1 MFAQKVK
8 QRSEEVIELENQLKA
23 FENNLRLSVKRFD
36 MSKALLN
43 DGLTQEPEHL
53 QIEAEFQSLKV
64 QVQNLRS
71 SVPRAKEAVKEAESQ
86 IKDVHDRFISLAQ
99 EELVR
104 TEQTIDRI
112 RLLLASSDEQD
123 KRTMIRSPTDGVVKK
138 IMHNKIGEIIRPSE
152 TIIEILPTEDTLV
165 IEARLKPIDRAFVVL
180 NQPAIVKLS
189 AYDYVRFGGLD
200 GRVTMVAPIANIDEN
215 GEPYFKVLVQTYK
228 SYLGNNP
235 KLFKITPGMQATV
248 DIHTGEKSLIE
259 YLFTPVLH
267 LKHKAFRER

>member
-1 MFAQKVK
+1 M
-8 QRSEEVIELENQLKA
+8 
-23 FENNLRLSVKRFD
+23 
-36 MSKALLN
+36 
-43 DGLTQEPEHL
+43 
-53 QIEAEFQSLKV
+53 
-64 QVQNLRS
+64 
-71 SVPRAKEAVKEAESQ
+71 
-86 IKDVHDRFISLAQ
+86 
-99 EELVR
+99 
-104 TEQTIDRI
+104 
-112 RLLLASSDEQD
+112 
-123 KRTMIRSPTDGVVKK
+123 
-138 IMHNKIGEIIRPSE
+138 
-152 TIIEILPTEDTLV
+152 
-165 IEARLKPIDRAFVVL
+165 